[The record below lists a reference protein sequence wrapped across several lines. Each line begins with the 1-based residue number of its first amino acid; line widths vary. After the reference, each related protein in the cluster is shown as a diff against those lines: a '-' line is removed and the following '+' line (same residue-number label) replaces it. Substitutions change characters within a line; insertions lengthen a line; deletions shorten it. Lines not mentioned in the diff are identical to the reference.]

1 MKRRFSLS
9 HFYFTRPITKW
20 FHYNMPYCLIW
31 SPSLLQI
38 STLQIDEI
46 HFKALRQRGLKSSTL
61 SWKCM
66 SPYTLQ
72 LSLRVARTKNS
83 IGLCIWFH
91 FIYMGNNLFLQHSKL
106 ISENKIGV
114 LIMFFCSKSD
124 FYLFDYVTIIK
135 LLNIWI
141 WRGRLN
147 RISFRKILERRFWL
161 DRIMGCKFALNFC
174 FVRLANFVLFSNDLY
189 HTG

>member
-9 HFYFTRPITKW
+9 HLYFTKPISKW

-72 LSLRVARTKNS
+72 LFLRVARTKNS

-91 FIYMGNNLFLQHSKL
+91 YIYGKF
-106 ISENKIGV
+106 V
-114 LIMFFCSKSD
+114 RFLIMFICSKSD

-135 LLNIWI
+135 LLNIGI